1 MVFFTF
7 MPRMFVTKDNGTYK
21 KASCVI
27 FWKAE
32 VEVNTPEAVRGR
44 NEVVADA
51 DSSVRKETTLIV
63 DDGLL
68 DDIDFDE
75 RLSQQI

>member
-1 MVFFTF
+1 
-7 MPRMFVTKDNGTYK
+7 MPIMFVTKDNSTYK
-21 KASCVI
+21 IASCVI

-32 VEVNTPEAVRGR
+32 VEVNMPEAVRGR

-51 DSSVRKETTLIV
+51 DSSMRKETTLIV